1 MFNGKYVFN
10 FVNLN
15 MIIIYV
21 KKIKRFYK
29 RLLFKL
35 KKKLK

>member
-21 KKIKRFYK
+21 KKNKRFYK

-35 KKKLK
+35 KKN

>member
-10 FVNLN
+10 FVKYDYNYICEKN
-15 MIIIYV
+15 
-21 KKIKRFYK
+21 KRFYK

>member
-21 KKIKRFYK
+21 KK
-29 RLLFKL
+29 KL
-35 KKKLK
+35 KDFIKGYYLK